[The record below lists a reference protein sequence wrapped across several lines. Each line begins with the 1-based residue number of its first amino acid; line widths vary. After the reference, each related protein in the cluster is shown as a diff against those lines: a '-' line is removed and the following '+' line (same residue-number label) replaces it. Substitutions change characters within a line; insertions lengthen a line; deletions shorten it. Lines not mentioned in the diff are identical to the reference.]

1 MDTSVK
7 SLHFLNLHFFACYVN
22 NFPNKSLHR
31 FLRFFS
37 GVPRLTPQTPEKSK
51 QQKAGWRHSSIVQ
64 LALHLQLRLK
74 TNMLNSTPA
83 PSLTFT
89 LYFISC
95 LPTCSLM
102 SRPEKQTERQTHL
115 QAMGKESV
123 AYFSGYTSYQHR
135 STLKP
140 PTQYCECSPSA
151 AKSDMTLRGM
161 VTRLLGESFGS
172 RIDVFP
178 LHLPIWL
185 YLV

>member
-1 MDTSVK
+1 
-7 SLHFLNLHFFACYVN
+7 
-22 NFPNKSLHR
+22 
-31 FLRFFS
+31 
-37 GVPRLTPQTPEKSK
+37 
-51 QQKAGWRHSSIVQ
+51 
-64 LALHLQLRLK
+64 
-74 TNMLNSTPA
+74 MLNSTPA

-140 PTQYCECSPSA
+140 PTQYCACSPSA

-178 LHLPIWL
+178 LHLPTWL
-185 YLV
+185 YSVDNVAAWQGFAIPSQLSYLLEVVSYCSPIPAVLTKNNHLQSGPTNSTKTSFIFYNFFIIKAPSYLVI